1 MNQRLADITEKYQ
14 ALIGEYAWH
23 SLTVDPRLKA
33 VSDDHYEHI
42 VNSLRH
48 YDRFRGCSTINILE
62 VASYAHTTG
71 YRLQQELGC
80 NVTLFDISA
89 KALQLGRRMAE
100 TDGIAARPQLV
111 AGDFHALP
119 FEASSFDLVYISS
132 AIHHTWKYETVI
144 SELQRVLAPGG
155 LLLLLN
161 EPCHRQCC
169 FYGFRTNRPTN
180 FTKFESVLNDLGII
194 RTFAE
199 PYLGSRPETLFGM
212 IENQTIPLR
221 RLLDLLNSNTKVIK
235 LVLTPEDCMGE
246 LERCWLDNRHKGFEC
261 LSNIIESTLVE
272 RRAKAIKHFDR
283 LAEGLHFHLSSPDQL
298 QPLAKRVAQAL
309 CNLPPVS
316 DQETHRIALSEIFG
330 AAVQIAAEKTIG
342 QSHRATHTFN
352 DGFEEKDGI
361 VYTFDDR
368 ISRILL
374 HDSSLLPDIQVASE
388 NEISNFFPAGS
399 WQRDTRAADGGA
411 PITTLTLK
419 SQPGRFRIAAC
430 GHELLLVLRYFCMV
444 PEHSKVRVKIQHLD
458 RQLYF
463 QEIWQSESR
472 LCVALLPPVNDMI
485 LLDLFR
491 EVIAPNGECELNSE
505 GIEVAFVGAFQ
516 VSGFHEPLQSA

>member
-1 MNQRLADITEKYQ
+1 MDQQLADITEKYQ
-14 ALIGEYAWH
+14 SLIGECAWH
-23 SLTVDPRLKA
+23 SLTVDPTLKT
-33 VSDDHYEHI
+33 VSDGHYEHI
-42 VNSLRH
+42 VNSLRD
-48 YDRFRGCSTINILE
+48 YGRLQGCSANKILE

-71 YRLQQELGC
+71 YRLQQELDC

-169 FYGFRTNRPTN
+169 FYGFRTNRPAN
-180 FTKFESVLNDLGII
+180 FTKFESALNDLGII

-221 RLLDLLNSNTKVIK
+221 RLLDLLNSNTKIIE

-246 LERCWLDNRHKGFEC
+246 LENSWLDNRHKGFDY

-272 RRAKAIKHFDR
+272 RRAAAIRHFDQ
-283 LAEGLHFHLSSPDQL
+283 LAEGLQFQLPSPDQL
-298 QPLAKRVAQAL
+298 QPFAKRVAQAL
-309 CNLPPVS
+309 CSLPPVS
-316 DQETHRIALSEIFG
+316 DQEAYRTALSEIFG
-330 AAVQIAAEKTIG
+330 AAAQIVAEKPHG
-342 QSHRATHTFN
+342 PLPRANHTLK

-361 VYTFDDR
+361 TYAFGDR
-368 ISRILL
+368 VRRILL
-374 HDSSLLPDIQVASE
+374 HDSSLLPDIQVANE
-388 NEISNFFPAGS
+388 NEIANFFPAGS
-399 WQRDTRAADGGA
+399 WQCNTRVTEEGR

-419 SQPGRFRIAAC
+419 SQPGRFKIPAC
-430 GHELLLVLRYFCMV
+430 GHKLLLVLRYYCMA
-444 PEHSKVRVKIQHLD
+444 PEHCKVRVKIQHLD
-458 RQLYF
+458 RQLYL
-463 QEIWQSESR
+463 QQIWQSESR
-472 LCVALLPPVNDMI
+472 LCVALLPPTDDMVV
-485 LLDLFR
+485 LDLFR
-491 EVIAPNGECELNSE
+491 EVIAESGEWELNSE
-505 GIEVAFVGAFQ
+505 GLEVAFVGAFQ
-516 VSGFHEPLQSA
+516 V